1 MKLFYDLGWCGGVR
15 SAQVS
20 QHSLWYQKVGKKT
33 TRGREKKGR
42 QGREN
47 GIKRE
52 SSLVWGMC
60 CKSPGKESNKG
71 KWCGSDGGA
80 ISFSYSE
87 KSEKVV
93 KTKTRML
100 P

>member
-1 MKLFYDLGWCGGVR
+1 MVWWCPQR
-15 SAQVS
+15 SSKPTQPVVS
-20 QHSLWYQKVGKKT
+20 KSGKENNGRKGKKKE
-33 TRGREKKGR
+33 GKAEK
-42 QGREN
+42 N

-71 KWCGSDGGA
+71 KWCGSDGEA